1 MTEHPSLKRVPIQV
15 LGHQYFVRTDG
26 EEEHVRRVADYVNA
40 KSKELMEATQTVST
54 VDLFIKV
61 AINLADELFRERSA
75 NQALREKMVEEV
87 QDLIRGI
94 DLHLK
99 EVSEKP

>member
-1 MTEHPSLKRVPIQV
+1 MTEHSSLKRVPIQV